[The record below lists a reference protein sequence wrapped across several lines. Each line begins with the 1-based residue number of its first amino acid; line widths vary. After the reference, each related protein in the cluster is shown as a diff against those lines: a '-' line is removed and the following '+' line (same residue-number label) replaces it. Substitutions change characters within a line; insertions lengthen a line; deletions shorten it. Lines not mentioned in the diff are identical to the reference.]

1 MSQSSIHWAPMPNK
15 QALPKQAA
23 GFIETMDCLAV
34 SKLPD
39 GPEWTYEIKLDG
51 YRLEVVR
58 TSRMTTLYSRRENV
72 LNQRFPYIATAFE
85 DLPKETVIDGELVAL
100 GPDGR
105 PDFNLLQ
112 NFRSAESRI
121 VYYAFDILVHEGR
134 RLTGLPLLE
143 RRDILRSV
151 VAPGEHVA
159 LSQVSGQPAAEMLRF
174 VKSHGLEGAVAKRSD
189 SVYQPG
195 QRTGLW
201 SKYRVDLRQE
211 FVVGGYIPSNLGVDS
226 LVVGFYR
233 GKDLIYAARVRAGL
247 VPATRRDIFE
257 RLKHLKTAKCPFVNL
272 PELAAGRWG
281 QGLTAEKMKEC
292 VWVRPEVVAEIQ
304 FLEWTGADHLRH
316 TKFAGL
322 RGDKD
327 PSKMVRET

>member
-1 MSQSSIHWAPMPNK
+1 MPNK

-151 VAPGEHVA
+151 VEPGEHVA
-159 LSQVSGQPAAEMLRF
+159 LSQVSDRPAAEMLRF

-327 PSKMVRET
+327 PSKVVRET